1 MSISDPN
8 REQLV
13 RVARAL
19 GDFRSEVVFVG
30 GATLGLLVSDPAAPM
45 VRPTDDVDVVPS
57 SLPLKTEAMVT
68 TTQVKTWKISWS

>member
-1 MSISDPN
+1 MSVSDPN
-8 REQLV
+8 RAQLV

-45 VRPTDDVDVVPS
+45 VRPTDDIDVV
-57 SLPLKTEAMVT
+57 
-68 TTQVKTWKISWS
+68 